1 MRLAAG
7 SGARCGRADV
17 GRECA
22 LRRCP
27 ESEVQDVGVTAQL
40 HVAIQFTLSPS
51 GAVGP
56 KYRSTEP
63 SELITRSSCLL
74 LVLGIDWEVCSSDP
88 VCGSYAPSDQ
98 KFVVRRYPRPAAKP
112 QPSTTS
118 SHRRPSLAGPQPRV
132 ARSAEGAM
140 ACGMIESNAAA
151 QEGRAD
157 GRADTDLDAE
167 DERFG
172 RPVDHRPDDDAHRFP
187 GALTGK
193 ALVDHVVAEQEDT
206 HADQHPEHR
215 LPEGDVHF
223 RHGEE
228 TQRDR
233 RNHRCG
239 AEPGKDARDPRGDL
253 RPAESAG
260 PKMGTTSAG
269 PAQTPCRT

>member
-40 HVAIQFTLSPS
+40 HVATQFTLSPS

-56 KYRSTEP
+56 KYRPTEP
-63 SELITRSSCLL
+63 SQLITRSSPLL

-98 KFVVRRYPRPAAKP
+98 KFVVRRYPRPVARP

-118 SHRRPSLAGPQPRV
+118 SHRRPSLAGPQPRA

-172 RPVDHRPDDDAHRFP
+172 RPVDHRPDDDAHRFA

-193 ALVDHVVAEQEDT
+193 ALVDQSPSRKTPTPISIQSTVCQRAMCTSATGRRPNATAEII
-206 HADQHPEHR
+206 APA
-215 LPEGDVHF
+215 P
-223 RHGEE
+223 
-228 TQRDR
+228 
-233 RNHRCG
+233 N
-239 AEPGKDARDPRGDL
+239 PARM
-253 RPAESAG
+253 PAIRVGTFVQQTTS

>member
-1 MRLAAG
+1 
-7 SGARCGRADV
+7 
-17 GRECA
+17 
-22 LRRCP
+22 
-27 ESEVQDVGVTAQL
+27 
-40 HVAIQFTLSPS
+40 
-51 GAVGP
+51 
-56 KYRSTEP
+56 
-63 SELITRSSCLL
+63 
-74 LVLGIDWEVCSSDP
+74 
-88 VCGSYAPSDQ
+88 
-98 KFVVRRYPRPAAKP
+98 
-112 QPSTTS
+112 
-118 SHRRPSLAGPQPRV
+118 
-132 ARSAEGAM
+132 M

-228 TQRDR
+228 TQRDG
-233 RNHRCG
+233 RNHRSG
-239 AEPGKDARDPRGDL
+239 AEPGEDARDPRGDL